1 MELHNLLYE
10 SAASA
15 GGLLA
20 PGGPAHAAEL
30 GGDIGDAETSVDL
43 SAYIDPAAFN
53 DDFLAELFHHPS
65 RMRAVAAAEYEH
77 AHVGPPHVYAKVD
90 AVPDAKV
97 FKADT
102 DDLYEHARLRP
113 VAIKQEPR
121 DEDLLHTSAAYRH
134 HAHRYAPPP
143 PPHLQYQVAHC
154 AQTSVHLQPGQPTPP
169 PTPAPSPHLHH
180 RDLHHH
186 HHHHHHQRAAAAAA
200 AAGGKPKKHV
210 DKSSLEYRLRRERNN
225 VAVRKSRDKTKM
237 RNMETQQKVLELSSD
252 NERLRRRVDHLS
264 RELDTLRGV
273 FRQQQQQQQPHAPD
287 ALYRGHARS

>member
-10 SAASA
+10 SA
-15 GGLLA
+15 
-20 PGGPAHAAEL
+20 GGPAHPGEL
-30 GGDIGDAETSVDL
+30 GGDVGDDAETSVDL

-77 AHVGPPHVYAKVD
+77 AHVGPQHVYAKVD
-90 AVPDAKV
+90 PVPDGQV

-102 DDLYEHARLRP
+102 DDLYERARLRP

-121 DEDLLHTSAAYRH
+121 DEDLLRTAAAYRH
-134 HAHRYAPPP
+134 RYVAPPPPPPP
-143 PPHLQYQVAHC
+143 PPHLQYQVARC
-154 AQTSVHLQPGQPTPP
+154 AQTSVHLQPSQPTPP
-169 PTPAPSPHLHH
+169 PTPAPSPHRRQ

-186 HHHHHHQRAAAAAA
+186 HHQRAT
-200 AAGGKPKKHV
+200 AAGGKPKKRV
-210 DKSSLEYRLRRERNN
+210 DKSSPEYRLRRERNN
-225 VAVRKSRDKTKM
+225 VAVRKSRDKAKM

-273 FRQQQQQQQPHAPD
+273 FRQQQQQQHD
-287 ALYRGHARS
+287 ALYRGHHPRS